1 MLKYV
6 LICFDMFWFALTLNF
21 TFDAR
26 LHRALDDAKPF
37 VLDFH
42 LSQGGI
48 PPGLQA
54 KRGGNTIHVE
64 PIQPISNQY
73 PTNTEKGISM
83 NQFAQFQ

>member
-6 LICFDMFWFALTLNF
+6 LICFDMLWFALTLNF

-64 PIQPISNQY
+64 PIQPY
-73 PTNTEKGISM
+73 TTNIQPILRRESV
-83 NQFAQFQ
+83 